1 MGHGLVIAPDSPRA
15 ERADSGQVEL
25 ERRLRDTLSVLNPG
39 LPVNALDDSFR
50 KVTRLKGSTL
60 ESRNRAFHQML
71 VNGVEVEYRDAEG
84 RVRED

>member
-1 MGHGLVIAPDSPRA
+1 MLTPVRWNWSADCGIPSPC
-15 ERADSGQVEL
+15 SI
-25 ERRLRDTLSVLNPG
+25 PG